1 MKNYAPY
8 AIRVIA
14 YWHAD
19 EISIFLSFYYF
30 ILPLFFSFSIFRS
43 CRPFVP
49 AVPCGDAWYCNTFS
63 IKSIVCCRSMPKSMK
78 VHSIPSRL
86 YSSCSRM
93 NMWWLKNCWSFS
105 LVKLM
110 HNCSKLLN
118 CSRPRRG
125 GKESKQRTKVKKKK
139 RQLSLML
146 LTQTTTKKK
155 YWGFL
160 IFFFF
165 FSFFFN
171 KLFFFFF
178 HRIIVI

>member
-1 MKNYAPY
+1 MNERSNTKPTCRKARLISVTKQNNGDYAPY
-8 AIRVIA
+8 DTRHRLLPCWWDF
-14 YWHAD
+14 YF
-19 EISIFLSFYYF
+19 SFFLFF
-30 ILPLFFSFSIFRS
+30 FFFLLFFSFSIFRS

-49 AVPCGDAWYCNTFS
+49 AVPCGDAWHCNTFS

-110 HNCSKLLN
+110 HSCSKLLN

-125 GKESKQRTKVKKKK
+125 GGGGRKANGEQR
-139 RQLSLML
+139 
-146 LTQTTTKKK
+146 
-155 YWGFL
+155 
-160 IFFFF
+160 
-165 FSFFFN
+165 
-171 KLFFFFF
+171 
-178 HRIIVI
+178 

>member
-139 RQLSLML
+139 K
-146 LTQTTTKKK
+146 TAVINAAYTNNNKKK

-171 KLFFFFF
+171 KLFFFSFTG
-178 HRIIVI
+178 